1 MKPLAHRRHGR
12 DLVTITVAAVG
23 ILLGSACGAGIARAE
38 GAGSRVYDSRTEPQI
53 VGINPARPI
62 TANSPLPGRWT
73 WTPDGAFIT
82 NDRLGVILKTAATW
96 KAQAEELPAALDA
109 LEASRR
115 EAEALRAEVAA
126 LRSSLDLVTRDR
138 DSLGAALVTERAS
151 VLRVTRSRRRW
162 RTAAF
167 GGLAFIAGGY
177 AAARVLP

>member
-1 MKPLAHRRHGR
+1 MKPLAHLRHGR

-23 ILLGSACGAGIARAE
+23 ILLGSACGARGAE
-38 GAGSRVYDSRTEPQI
+38 
-53 VGINPARPI
+53 
-62 TANSPLPGRWT
+62 PLPGRWT
-73 WTPDGAFIT
+73 WTPDGGACLSR
-82 NDRLGVILKTAATW
+82 DRLGLVLHEASVW
-96 KAQAEELPAALDA
+96 RAQAEDLPAALDA

-115 EAEALRAEVAA
+115 EAEALRTEVAA

-167 GGLAFIAGGY
+167 GAVAFVAGGY